1 MSPLKKLFLF
11 IGFLSII
18 ATGIYFSWQNFGP
31 ISKNTSLLY
40 VKEQGVPELG
50 GPFQLRDQN
59 GIYRTNKEFNGKI
72 LLVYFGY
79 SYCPDICPTA
89 LSNISQALKSL
100 GKNADY
106 FQPLFITIDP
116 NRDTQELLKTYMQDF
131 DPHFIALTGTE
142 EELLPLKK
150 AYKVYASKA
159 PSSIPQDPHYLVD
172 HSSLIYVMDPK
183 GKYIM
188 HFSHQTDP
196 VILEKSLK
204 GLLNQYYPN

>member
-1 MSPLKKLFLF
+1 MSFVTI
-11 IGFLSII
+11 IGM
-18 ATGIYFSWQNFGP
+18 GVYFSWQNFGP
-31 ISKNTSLLY
+31 VTENTSLLY
-40 VKEQGVPELG
+40 MKEQGTPELG
-50 GPFQLRDQN
+50 GSFRLKDQN
-59 GIYRTNKEFNGKI
+59 GVYRADKDFSGKI

-89 LSNISQALKSL
+89 LSNISIALKNL
-100 GKNADY
+100 GKDADH

-131 DPHFIALTGTE
+131 DPHFVALTGKE

-159 PSSIPQDPHYLVD
+159 PSYIPQDPHYLID

-196 VILEKSLK
+196 ATLEKSLK
-204 GLLNQYYPN
+204 SLLKQYYPN